1 MSTPDE
7 RSKLWLSYNHDLK
20 QLNISNEYF
29 DISSEHFNNIYKR
42 FVVFFSIFYISFFH
56 VAA

>member
-7 RSKLWLSYNHDLK
+7 RSKLWLSYNHGLK

-42 FVVFFSIFYISFFH
+42 FVVVVFFQFFT
-56 VAA
+56 